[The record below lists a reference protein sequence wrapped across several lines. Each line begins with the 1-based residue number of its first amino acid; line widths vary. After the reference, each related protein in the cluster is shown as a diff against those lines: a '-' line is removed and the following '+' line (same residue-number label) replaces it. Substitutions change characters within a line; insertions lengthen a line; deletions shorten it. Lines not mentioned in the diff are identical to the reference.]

1 MIVKN
6 KLLTIIT
13 LAIIF
18 NLVAGYYLILTTDQ
32 GFIGHIDY
40 DVLSNSDTT
49 NLQEETPP
57 QNC

>member
-32 GFIGHIDY
+32 GFISHIDY
-40 DVLSNSDTT
+40 DALSNSDTT
-49 NLQEETPP
+49 NLHEVTPS

>member
-6 KLLTIIT
+6 KLLIIIT

-18 NLVAGYYLILTTDQ
+18 NLVAGYYLILSTDQ
-32 GFIGHIDY
+32 GFIGHVDY
-40 DVLSNSDTT
+40 DALSNIDTT
-49 NLQEETPP
+49 NLQEVIPS

>member
-18 NLVAGYYLILTTDQ
+18 NLVAGYYLILTTGQ
-32 GFIGHIDY
+32 GSIGHIEY
-40 DVLSNSDTT
+40 DALSNSDTT
-49 NLQEETPP
+49 NLQDVTPS

>member
-6 KLLTIIT
+6 KLLAIIT

-18 NLVAGYYLILTTDQ
+18 NLVAGYYLILTTNQ
-32 GFIGHIDY
+32 GSLSHIEY
-40 DVLSNSDTT
+40 DALSNSDTT
-49 NLQEETPP
+49 NLKEVAPS